1 MPYSSSQ
8 ASAAHAVP
16 LTAPRQ
22 AGPDLSGPID
32 LVRAE
37 LDAVNRC
44 IAHHL
49 ESDVALI
56 RQLGAYIINSGGKRL
71 RPMTLL
77 LSSNAFA
84 GDGATAT
91 KLAAVVEFIHT
102 ATLLHDDVVDRSEL
116 RRGQS
121 SANHV
126 WGNEASVLVGDFLYS
141 RSFEMMVEVGDM
153 RVMEVMAKATNTIAE
168 GEVMQLL
175 NSHSAGVDESQYLE
189 TIRRKT
195 ATLFQA
201 AAQLG
206 PVIAG
211 QSAEV
216 QHDLAKYGLHL
227 GIAFQL
233 IDDVLDY
240 SAKTEDIGKNIGDD
254 LAEGK
259 PTLPVI
265 HSMIESGPAQ
275 RELLQ
280 AAIEAGAREKID
292 AVLDA
297 IESTGSLAYTSRRA
311 KEQARFARQ
320 ALSSIPD
327 SPYQRAL
334 LELADF
340 AVDRAY

>member
-1 MPYSSSQ
+1 MPFSSSQ
-8 ASAAHAVP
+8 TSAAHAVP
-16 LTAPRQ
+16 LTAPQQ
-22 AGPDLSGPID
+22 AGPDLCGPID
-32 LVRAE
+32 LVRVE
-37 LDAVNRC
+37 LEAVNRC
-44 IAHHL
+44 IAQYL

-56 RQLGAYIINSGGKRL
+56 RQLGAYIINCGGKRL

-77 LSSNAFA
+77 LSAKAFS
-84 GDGATAT
+84 GDGATCT

-116 RRGQS
+116 RRGQT

-126 WGNEASVLVGDFLYS
+126 WGNEASILVGDFLYS

-175 NSHSAGVDESQYLE
+175 NSHSVTVDEAQYLE

-211 QSAEV
+211 ESAEV
-216 QHDLAKYGLHL
+216 QHALADYGLHL

-265 HSMIESGPAQ
+265 HSMVESDPAQ
-275 RELLQ
+275 QELLRD
-280 AAIEAGAREKID
+280 AIEAGSRENIN
-292 AVLDA
+292 AVLHA
-297 IESTGSLAYTSRRA
+297 IESTGSLAYTARRA
-311 KEQARFARQ
+311 REQAQIAQQ
-320 ALSSIPD
+320 ALSTIPD